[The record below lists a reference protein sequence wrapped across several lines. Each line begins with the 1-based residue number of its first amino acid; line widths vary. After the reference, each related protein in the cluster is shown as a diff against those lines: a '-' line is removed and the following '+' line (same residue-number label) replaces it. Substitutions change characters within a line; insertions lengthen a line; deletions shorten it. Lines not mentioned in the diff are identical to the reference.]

1 MRETQTDPIIDELR
15 AVRDE
20 HAARFNYDVEK
31 IFRDIKVQQ
40 EVSGR
45 EYVRLP
51 PRRVASARED
61 RPKPPKP

>member
-20 HAARFNYDVEK
+20 HAARFNYDVEA
-31 IFRDIKVQQ
+31 IFRDIEAQQ
-40 EVSGR
+40 EASGR

-51 PRRVASARED
+51 PRRVASAQED
-61 RPKPPKP
+61 RPKP